1 MSFKKNFYVEEKYIP
16 NLLKYKYTGVDNSI
30 YYKYVI
36 SPICDKITNYL
47 PEWLLPNTITT
58 IGWALNLIS
67 FILTIYYGGWK
78 GCDYFPPWVCYL
90 CSINYS
96 LYIYIDA
103 IDGKQARRLKAS
115 TPLGVLFDHG
125 CDACTSFF
133 ITLTAC
139 SCFYYNNIYQYL
151 LVFIPLTF
159 TFFLNFIEEYYTGV
173 LDLPIINGV
182 EEGSIYVSLIF
193 FLSGYYGPN
202 FYNTQYKVFNK
213 YNLKISEINGIA
225 VFIGAMLHCL
235 KCLYDIIQK
244 VGKNKVKDIFKSCF
258 IYIVFISSLLSV
270 ILLND
275 SIIVKEYPK
284 LFILC
289 YGILIA
295 KVYCIMQVCQIINSP
310 LSVNRPIFLIPM
322 LILFAHSIFYYLFK
336 YSLFISVDILIITSL
351 IINFFSWLH
360 YVYFCSEEM
369 CEALNINRF
378 VPGKKYS
385 NRPAYGESAKKLE

>member
-1 MSFKKNFYVEEKYIP
+1 
-16 NLLKYKYTGVDNSI
+16 
-30 YYKYVI
+30 
-36 SPICDKITNYL
+36 
-47 PEWLLPNTITT
+47 
-58 IGWALNLIS
+58 
-67 FILTIYYGGWK
+67 
-78 GCDYFPPWVCYL
+78 
-90 CSINYS
+90 
-96 LYIYIDA
+96 
-103 IDGKQARRLKAS
+103 
-115 TPLGVLFDHG
+115 
-125 CDACTSFF
+125 
-133 ITLTAC
+133 
-139 SCFYYNNIYQYL
+139 
-151 LVFIPLTF
+151 
-159 TFFLNFIEEYYTGV
+159 
-173 LDLPIINGV
+173 
-182 EEGSIYVSLIF
+182 
-193 FLSGYYGPN
+193 
-202 FYNTQYKVFNK
+202 
-213 YNLKISEINGIA
+213 
-225 VFIGAMLHCL
+225 MLHCL

-258 IYIVFISSLLSV
+258 IYIVFIASLLSV

-351 IINFFSWLH
+351 VINFFSWLH

-385 NRPAYGESAKKLE
+385 NRPAYGESARKLE